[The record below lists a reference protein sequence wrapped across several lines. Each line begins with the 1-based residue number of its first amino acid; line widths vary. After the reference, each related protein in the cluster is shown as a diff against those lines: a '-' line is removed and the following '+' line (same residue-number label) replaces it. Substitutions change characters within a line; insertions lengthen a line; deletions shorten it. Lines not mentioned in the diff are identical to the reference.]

1 MQPTAMMLFI
11 FGEDILI
18 RLKVQATE
26 LSNKYLIFL
35 TYAWT
40 ERIDL
45 ADVKSQASYTLEYIC

>member
-1 MQPTAMMLFI
+1 MMLFI